1 MSKSRLEAFSDGVLA
16 IIITIIILGIKPPES
31 KEWHALLKLFPKFLS
46 YILSFI
52 YVGFYWNNHH
62 HMFQAVK
69 NGVKGNIL
77 WSNLALLFWLSLIP
91 VATAWMGEHNFEQ
104 NPVILYG
111 FVLLMNAISYWILAN
126 LIIKTK
132 EKSLILQK
140 QLAMT

>member
-52 YVGFYWNNHH
+52 YVGIYWNNHH